1 MSTDEEETVVRSWF
15 DVVKTGYPPPTQ
27 LNVEQEGSITRF
39 LELVLTDAGHE
50 LHCSLYNQAVDCL
63 RKGKTVRRRLGELGD
78 GTSRMDRRSI
88 VVGAVHRAMDGSLLE
103 VDLVRAVVELAIELC
118 LAGCIWELS
127 YLRQALK
134 RASEKESEWNVVL
147 KLLSEML

>member
-1 MSTDEEETVVRSWF
+1 MVRSWF
-15 DVVKTGYPPPTQ
+15 DVVKTGYPPPLQ
-27 LNVEQEGSITRF
+27 LNVEQEGSTTRF

-78 GTSRMDRRSI
+78 GTSRVDRRSI
-88 VVGAVHRAMDGSLLE
+88 VMGAIHRAIDGSLLE
-103 VDLVRAVVELAIELC
+103 GDLILAVVELAIELC
-118 LAGCIWELS
+118 LAGWSLS

-134 RASEKESEWNVVL
+134 RASEKENEWNVVL
-147 KLLSEML
+147 MLLSKML

>member
-1 MSTDEEETVVRSWF
+1 MGTDEEETVVRSWF
-15 DVVKTGYPPPTQ
+15 DVVKTDYPPPLQ
-27 LNVEQEGSITRF
+27 LNVEQEGSTTRF

-78 GTSRMDRRSI
+78 GTSRVDRRSI

-118 LAGCIWELS
+118 LAGWELS
-127 YLRQALK
+127 YLRQALR

-147 KLLSEML
+147 KLLSEMH